1 MVLSGHQVQER
12 IKKIWDAKL
21 ALTEEKKGEKAL
33 PRIVR
38 LCRKL
43 KLTEK
48 EAMVMFYVIVWQMAE
63 TRNTNVVVRLVRAME
78 NHVCFYTMF
87 FLITCQG

>member
-1 MVLSGHQVQER
+1 MFISLAFILLPGRQVQER

-21 ALTEEKKGEKAL
+21 TLTEETNGAKAL

-48 EAMVMFYVIVWQMAE
+48 ETMVMFYIIVWQVAE
-63 TRNTNVVVRLVRAME
+63 TRTTNVASRLGR
-78 NHVCFYTMF
+78 
-87 FLITCQG
+87 LSIW